1 MHFKLLVAAGI
12 TGLLLLAPVPAAA
25 SCCDQHQM
33 KAGEACCDMPC
44 CADHA
49 VKPES
54 LDILSLI
61 PVLDDPMLLAQDPQA
76 APAPPVRQLT
86 EVWFHRPVLVGK
98 HILQGRY
105 VIEHDNDRMARG
117 EPCTHIYAYNNQQV
131 PVVKFHCT
139 HLERDRAGKNTV
151 VLATVG
157 DGSMQAMLEFQ
168 FAGESA
174 SHGVPSER

>member
-1 MHFKLLVAAGI
+1 MHFKLLVAAGV

-44 CADHA
+44 CANHA
-49 VKPES
+49 LEPES
-54 LDILSLI
+54 MDILAMLGWQ
-61 PVLDDPMLLAQDPQA
+61 DDPMLTIDPQL

-105 VIEHDNDRMARG
+105 VIEHDNERMARG
-117 EPCTHIYAYNNQQV
+117 EPCTHIYAYNDQTV

-151 VLATVG
+151 VLVTTS
-157 DGSMQAMLEFQ
+157 DGSMQVMQEFQ
-168 FAGESA
+168 FAGETGA
-174 SHGVPSER
+174 HGVPSER

>member
-1 MHFKLLVAAGI
+1 MHFKLLVAAGM

-25 SCCDQHQM
+25 ACCDQHQM

-44 CADHA
+44 CADDV

-54 LDILSLI
+54 IDILAML
-61 PVLDDPMLLAQDPQA
+61 PWNGDPTLAIDPQL

-105 VIEHDNDRMARG
+105 VIEHDNERMARG
-117 EPCTHIYAYNNQQV
+117 EPCTHIYAYDDQQV

-151 VLATVG
+151 VLYTTS
-157 DGSMQAMLEFQ
+157 DGSMQVMQEFQ
-168 FAGESA
+168 FAGEA
-174 SHGVPSER
+174 FAHGVPAER